1 MSREEKR
8 ASDEK
13 EMKLACD
20 ELVGFG
26 AIYRFPENG
35 ETPQKRASRKQTIK
49 RSIAAAKKR
58 RGITTKRKKNFGEIV
73 NASGY
78 PTTIPTIVKMRRQE
92 ERGSVPLSWRRKR
105 CNWNVIRVKWSMCLT
120 PMVRIPMAV
129 EEGSENR

>member
-49 RSIAAAKKR
+49 RSIRAAKQKRGFATKR
-58 RGITTKRKKNFGEIV
+58 RKSFGEIV

-78 PTTIPTIVKMRRQE
+78 PTAIRATVKMRRQE
-92 ERGSVPLSWRRKR
+92 ERGS
-105 CNWNVIRVKWSMCLT
+105 MC
-120 PMVRIPMAV
+120 
-129 EEGSENR
+129 SS